1 MCFKMSARKV
11 NKSVREQRL
20 AMFVARKSVERTDVD
35 GGAQVVNVGDEDV
48 LLALGEEL
56 VEEARVDESGEDV
69 AVAGRIPILEG
80 AVDVVGQGQKGLPED
95 PRVAAL
101 VEGLDLELVVLV
113 LAQDLLRHLVRVERV
128 HEHER
133 HVGVVLLVQ
142 VLCTGKGNKQV
153 VRTSIMW
160 ILLSHH

>member
-1 MCFKMSARKV
+1 MSARV
-11 NKSVREQRL
+11 RGEQESVREQRL
-20 AMFVARKSVERTDVD
+20 ISVHACCARAKSVVRTDVD
-35 GGAQVVNVGDEDV
+35 GGAQVINVGDEDV

-56 VEEARVDESGEDV
+56 VEEARVDERGEDV
-69 AVAGRIPILEG
+69 AVAGRVPVLEG

-133 HVGVVLLVQ
+133 HVGAVLLVQ
-142 VLCTGKGNKQV
+142 VLCT
-153 VRTSIMW
+153 TSKR
-160 ILLSHH
+160 SEQA